1 MEAMLESLNVP
12 VQTGGANVERTE
24 TTNQLNSGFDG
35 LLQSL
40 AIAEEPVAKS
50 IDNVIA
56 EPVAPVS
63 PIAPVANA
71 EIAAD
76 SAEVTIDEATTQTGG
91 GNPELQKSV
100 KEFVIRKQAQNDKY
114 LDESNIRKLIQKYLA
129 KYA

>member
-56 EPVAPVS
+56 APVAPVAQVS
-63 PIAPVANA
+63 SAGIS
-71 EIAAD
+71 AD

-91 GNPELQKSV
+91 GNSELENSV
-100 KEFVIRKQAQNDKY
+100 KEFVIRKQGQDDKY